1 MVLAIGEEEQNLK
14 IQLSARCHINLRYR
28 YICMIPLKYN
38 SILN

>member
-14 IQLSARCHINLRYR
+14 IQLSARCHTNLR